1 MTGQVTA
8 NAVSGV
14 DADED
19 GATATFTTADGC
31 SAFTNAA
38 DVAGK
43 IALIERGGCGFAV
56 KARNATNAGA
66 VAVIIYNQ
74 LANAAAGP
82 PGMAGDGINDPFVTI
97 PAVSLNRAD
106 GLGIAGVSPNGNM
119 SIGPNFAVRAGAD
132 PAGRARLFM
141 PDPVQG
147 GSSGSHYDSIA
158 FKNLL
163 MEPAINPDLT
173 HNLTA
178 PDDLTL
184 ELMRDIGWFPDADLD
199 GKADGNDCEPN
210 SNLSANV
217 VVDGCDSGAPNVLL
231 STGCTISD
239 RIAQIAATSKKHI
252 DFVKGVDALL
262 SQLKKTGII
271 TGPQKDAI
279 FNCVKSANIP

>member
-1 MTGQVTA
+1 
-8 NAVSGV
+8 
-14 DADED
+14 
-19 GATATFTTADGC
+19 
-31 SAFTNAA
+31 
-38 DVAGK
+38 
-43 IALIERGGCGFAV
+43 
-56 KARNATNAGA
+56 
-66 VAVIIYNQ
+66 
-74 LANAAAGP
+74 
-82 PGMAGDGINDPFVTI
+82 MAGDGINDPFVTI

-158 FKNLL
+158 FRNLL

-178 PDDLTL
+178 PEDLTL
-184 ELMRDIGWFPDADLD
+184 ELMRDIGWFPDADVD
-199 GKADGNDCEPN
+199 GEADSTDCEQHSDLKPT
-210 SNLSANV
+210 V
-217 VVDGCDSGAPNVLL
+217 VVDGCDSGVPNTMFTAAPNR
-231 STGCTISD
+231 GCTLAD
-239 RIAQIAATSKKHI
+239 RIAHIGATSKKHI

-262 SQLKKTGII
+262 SQLKKSGVI

-279 FNCVKSANIP
+279 SNCVKSANIP